1 MSGASYVTKQ
11 APVALGDAANQPDV
25 FSINIADYNS
35 SSTLYNVN
43 SLSELK
49 TPGVF
54 GKQPIKIMP
63 VKAAQSEFKFNRR
76 YLLVPLLAFTVVA
89 IVAIICGTVFG
100 IMSQSNLS
108 KISDVAVKASA
119 DTNTLPPVPAATF
132 NATKTIK
139 ENNSGTNCK
148 FKILKFIIF
157 ETFFCLFYL
166 FKQKLKLVVCRRS
179 SQI

>member
-11 APVALGDAANQPDV
+11 TPVALGDAPNQPDV

-43 SLSELK
+43 SLSDLK
-49 TPGVF
+49 ANSVF
-54 GKQPIKIMP
+54 GKQPVVRIVP
-63 VKAAQSEFKFNRR
+63 AKAAHSEFKFNRR

-119 DTNTLPPVPAATF
+119 ETNSPPSSISL

-139 ENNSGTNCK
+139 ENNAAANCE
-148 FKILKFIIF
+148 LN
-157 ETFFCLFYL
+157 
-166 FKQKLKLVVCRRS
+166 